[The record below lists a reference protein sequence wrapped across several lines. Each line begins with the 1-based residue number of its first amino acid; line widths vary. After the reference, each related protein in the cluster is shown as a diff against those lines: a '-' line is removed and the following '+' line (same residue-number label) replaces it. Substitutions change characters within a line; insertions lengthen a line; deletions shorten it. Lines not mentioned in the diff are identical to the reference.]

1 MLDPRVD
8 TFLTVCRTMN
18 FTHAAQLLHLTQPAV
33 SQHIHTLEEEFGAK
47 FFRYENRQLSFTE
60 SGKLFR
66 RAAAAMRHDALLL
79 EEAELAGTDALR
91 ITHERLANHLGSVR
105 EVVSRMLKYFEGEG
119 LVKLT
124 RGGVELL
131 DRPRLKVLST
141 GSQR

>member
-66 RAAAAMRHDALLL
+66 RAATAMRHDALLL
-79 EEAELAGTDALR
+79 EEAIREQGKTLHLR
-91 ITHERLANHLGSVR
+91 FGARCV
-105 EVVSRMLKYFEGEG
+105 
-119 LVKLT
+119 
-124 RGGVELL
+124 
-131 DRPRLKVLST
+131 
-141 GSQR
+141 